1 MFCLKC
7 DFTISFCLDSFP
19 HHVFDVEQL
28 RCCSLTMFIF
38 IFVLQTVQPHY
49 MHFIFASYKPHCMHF
64 IFASYI
70 ATSFQLSMELMSIF
84 IASCVCALVPIF
96 HLLHSFATFIKIS
109 FSSFFCVFVKFFQWY
124 DHVLWKRILCLWIC
138 YSSQFVHLCFF
149 ASFLKYLV
157 HHLPLS
163 LSFIFSNHFY
173 KKKVMFQHIG

>member
-1 MFCLKC
+1 MQRRIQWYFWFNILGEK
-7 DFTISFCLDSFP
+7 
-19 HHVFDVEQL
+19 
-28 RCCSLTMFIF
+28 
-38 IFVLQTVQPHY
+38 
-49 MHFIFASYKPHCMHF
+49 KKN
-64 IFASYI
+64 I

-149 ASFLKYLV
+149 ASFLKISC
-157 HHLPLS
+157 PS
-163 LSFIFSNHFY
+163 SSFKSQFCFFKSFLQKESTVSTYWLQAWRAKCNLTKLCEVKNAGI
-173 KKKVMFQHIG
+173 